1 MYPFTHEQY
10 YAIERQQSLLGEPH
24 RERVNLSSG
33 QRFSGAREILQR
45 AVNRFW
51 ESLARE
57 GEVCLQLEPACEMRF
72 V

>member
-1 MYPFTHEQY
+1 MYPFTHQQH

-24 RERVNLSSG
+24 RERVNLSDG
-33 QRFSGAREILQR
+33 LRFSRARELWHR
-45 AVNRFW
+45 AVNQIL